1 MFSYYFDQNDTY
13 LHFIGYDKSV
23 DLVFCIWQI
32 MFQATNN
39 PVNMGTTVYYLLDI
53 VVSVNTVFGTMPNQP
68 NLSDRK

>member
-1 MFSYYFDQNDTY
+1 
-13 LHFIGYDKSV
+13 
-23 DLVFCIWQI
+23 

-68 NLSDRK
+68 KHSDRKLCALD